1 MKNLLYILYTVYVKS
16 PNFALSYIVGAKF
29 NRISRMSRRT
39 LIKDDRGTG
48 RTADKSERNRA
59 PGRGLLK

>member
-1 MKNLLYILYTVYVKS
+1 MKNVILPIVQPKS

-29 NRISRMSRRT
+29 NRISRVSRRT
-39 LIKDDRGTG
+39 LIKDNRGTG